1 MKETDDTDRYHR
13 VLDYFTNDD
22 GSGEFNTGSGKFYLE
37 SVSFKVCLQ
46 SRGTSSKDQNIY
58 FWHIFEIFRDFPSR
72 KLPKTFL
79 MLSQPFSKFVV
90 WQLFSPRKK
99 FSLFKNAKSGKQRG
113 NFNLSIRGISNC
125 FHRTNLVAC
134 TGLLVISSANF
145 PLLSQVRLGCLNLV

>member
-1 MKETDDTDRYHR
+1 MKQTDDTDRYHR

-37 SVSFKVCLQ
+37 SLSFKVCLQ
-46 SRGTSSKDQNIY
+46 SRGTSSKDQKFY
-58 FWHIFEIFRDFPSR
+58 FWHIFEKCFHV
-72 KLPKTFL
+72 PKTFL

-90 WQLFSPRKK
+90 WQLFSLRKK
-99 FSLFKNAKSGKQRG
+99 FSLFKSAKSGKQRG

-134 TGLLVISSANF
+134 TGLLGDIVGQLSAAGT
-145 PLLSQVRLGCLNLV
+145 SQVRLLNLV